1 MASTIAITE
10 SELKSLKD
18 LKGRIL
24 GNDTEKNKLI
34 NDKSAF
40 NSILEIL
47 SFDAPSNADFSIFNN
62 LQREAAIIL
71 QSFSFDK
78 NHLDTLMSDS
88 LLLTLISS
96 TIKNPSVLAEIN
108 LKTLINIRSLTP
120 ESSLDLSIYK
130 NEDRFIETLYNILNN
145 GGSSTELCFDTCV
158 LIPFIKSTHLPKL
171 YKPIVKRFSIIN
183 SYIFRQALFHNNTTE
198 NMSNYENCQ
207 NDTLSP
213 LPPSTTT
220 IDTYSSDIAPM
231 LYALAHLIEVIYLEK
246 GNIISLPKPMYYTL
260 TSLINSSNL
269 NVKLS
274 SINLLTHYTIYHLS
288 PGKRHINFM
297 KIVPSLVS
305 IIEKSKSLKSNQD
318 ILLSSSYK
326 LSRKMSPLYLLSK
339 ITECDESINHY
350 LVNTDAIELIASII
364 TDNYNPK
371 EKFLSENLL
380 YKISDCLLILSCIAS
395 SIEEYRSQITKYNI
409 SPIIVDSLLKHFTI
423 YNELQEI
430 KSNGVYN
437 ISSPKTELLLRL
449 SNRITLFSAYL
460 LRSLSRSTALLRTY
474 LVDLNIVE
482 ILLNCLRVPQGVVE
496 CFSEELQGS
505 EILLKT
511 VVLGIISNL
520 ILDFS
525 AVKNDLLSSEV
536 SALFSSFIDK
546 DQPDILRLNS
556 LILFRNSLFG
566 DDIKYKENFIQIL
579 PFDKIFELCYDANP
593 QIKEQSFNILR
604 NLSVGRKN
612 YANEIIASFPACKTA
627 KLKGDYNFL
636 DFLLNNLKQPHNEP
650 SLIVSINYI
659 LVHLAASNAKNKAL
673 MMCNIPLIGKILEQ
687 ILSRDGVH
695 SNKKT
700 IDSHSYNYINNNS
713 NTNNK
718 INNSSSS
725 YNIKSNIHNHEKN
738 NDNRNKSFVPTYDRR
753 ITVCPSNSSFRSP
766 EEQYNDYWK
775 IKLSC
780 LWIVINLTW
789 KEEITDRRVRRTEL
803 RRQGPEIHSFVPERS
818 SLPITSMVSDV
829 SSTGQSRDIIA
840 NSMSI
845 NAANTGGREND
856 PAHDS
861 LESTSDI
868 RPDDMMDLDVSKD
881 ENTFSDYLSARM
893 RALKLLDL
901 GFYTAIKAL
910 NNECEIMDFKER
922 ARTAVF
928 QMVLYES
935 KG

>member
-1 MASTIAITE
+1 MSSTIAITE
-10 SELKSLKD
+10 SELKFYKD
-18 LKGRIL
+18 LKSRIL

-40 NSILEIL
+40 SSILEIL
-47 SFDAPSNADFSIFNN
+47 SLDAPNNSDLSIFNN
-62 LQREAAIIL
+62 LQKEAAIIL

-78 NHLDTLMSDS
+78 NHLDTLMSDT

-96 TIKNPSVLAEIN
+96 IIKNPSVLADIN

-120 ESSLDLSIYK
+120 ESSLDLSTFK
-130 NEDRFIETLYNILNN
+130 NEDLFIETLYNILNN
-145 GGSSTELCFDTCV
+145 EETSTDLCFDSCV

-183 SYIFRQALFHNNTTE
+183 SYIFRQALFHNNTAE
-198 NMSNYENCQ
+198 NMSNYENCE

-220 IDTYSSDIAPM
+220 IDTYSSDIAPL

-246 GNIISLPKPMYYTL
+246 GKIISLPKPMYYTL

-288 PGKRHINFM
+288 PGNRHINFM

-364 TDNYNPK
+364 SDNYNPK

-482 ILLNCLRVPQGVVE
+482 ILLNCLRVPQNVVE

-593 QIKEQSFNILR
+593 QIKEQAFNILR

-627 KLKGDYNFL
+627 RSNGDYNFL
-636 DFLLNNLKQPHNEP
+636 DFLLNNLKQPNNEP

-673 MMCNIPLIGKILEQ
+673 MMCNIPLISKILEQ

-700 IDSHSYNYINNNS
+700 IDSHSYNYINNSNS
-713 NTNNK
+713 
-718 INNSSSS
+718 NNSSSNNS
-725 YNIKSNIHNHEKN
+725 IKTHIHNHGKI
-738 NDNRNKSFVPTYDRR
+738 NDNINKSFVPTYDRR
-753 ITVCPSNSSFRSP
+753 VTVCPSNSSFRSP

-789 KEEITDRRVRRTEL
+789 KEEITDKRVRRTDL
-803 RRQGPEIHSFVPERS
+803 RRPGPEINGFVSART
-818 SLPITSMVSDV
+818 SLPITNIISDI
-829 SSTGQSRDIIA
+829 SSPDQSRDIVT
-840 NSMSI
+840 NSISI
-845 NAANTGGREND
+845 NAEISTNTSARANDATN
-856 PAHDS
+856 DS